1 METYQIN
8 QLSEIKSEVTNIN
21 PEPIGI
27 FTLPTSK
34 HLSYKEIIEN
44 IFNKASNNSRQVHP
58 HEPLTEKVGNKLKQ
72 NVFNDFPE
80 LKELRVDMQKM
91 FIKYING
98 IGFSCDDVIINS
110 GWINRAKKGAD
121 LKYHY
126 HTNSYVS
133 GNYFVNFNPE
143 VHTKLNFSNDR
154 HQSRTPLSQQIS
166 LSLREKPTIW
176 NSPFVGIEAK
186 EGQIV
191 IWRSHMVHGYH
202 KLNQSD
208 GRLTLSVNAMPTVF
222 SDGEYEFAVSE
233 RKL

>member
-1 METYQIN
+1 MEMN
-8 QLSEIKSEVTNIN
+8 QSNQQTEIKGEIANIN

-27 FTLPTSK
+27 FTLPTAK
-34 HLSYKEIIEN
+34 HLKYKQIIEN
-44 IFNKASNNSRQVHP
+44 VFEQASDDLRQVHS
-58 HEPLTEKVGNKLKQ
+58 HEPLTEKVGNKKKQ

-80 LKELRVDMQKM
+80 LYELKVDFQNVMIQ
-91 FIKYING
+91 YIRF
-98 IGFSCDDVIINS
+98 IGFSCDEVVINS

-126 HTNSYVS
+126 HTNSYIS

-143 VHTKLNFSNDR
+143 VHTRLNFSNDR
-154 HQSRTPLSQQIS
+154 HNSQRPSSQTIELSMGKQ
-166 LSLREKPTIW
+166 TTMY
-176 NSPFVGIEAK
+176 NNPFARVAHS

-202 KLNQSD
+202 KLNGAD
-208 GRLTLSVNAMPTVF
+208 GRMTLSVNAMPTIL
-222 SDGEYEFAVSE
+222 SSGDYEFAVSE